1 MSKFTFNSA
10 TNPSFENMKKRSLWI
25 DINNSISIK
34 KCSDRCSF
42 TFSYGLSTCTITN
55 KGAGHFELSYDDSA
69 SNVFFNGTKYVVY
82 KVNLFI
88 APLHQYGGPKNNPS
102 TFVPVNGKVMIGEL
116 IIHHKSE
123 SYGDDL
129 LVCVP
134 VAMTS
139 DKDKFSI
146 LDEAINS
153 SSVERNE
160 PQTVLVDNYS
170 LSEFVPV
177 NPFYYYYGQS
187 PFGSISNSKVHC
199 ICFDPTKGDLPTIN
213 DKDLSSRIGSLLK
226 VSPYRSN
233 TRDAA
238 EKLINNDTMA
248 FMRSTV
254 DFESNTVLYYNEAG
268 PSKSASE
275 SDIYIDCKPIS
286 EEKEI
291 KVENQKTMLNKIPGA
306 SKLQQIFSSG
316 GDGKV
321 PTVEEILNHKWFGI
335 IFAVVAFFVVWQ
347 AWSFIGDKITGKK
360 SGAAASAA
368 AKVKLPKTVVK
379 AEKL

>member
-10 TNPSFENMKKRSLWI
+10 TNPSYENMKKRSLWI
-25 DINNSISIK
+25 NSNNSVSIK

-69 SNVFFNGTKYVVY
+69 SNVFFNGSKYIVY
-82 KVNLFI
+82 KVNLFV
-88 APLHQYGGPKNNPS
+88 APIHQYGGQKNKDA
-102 TFVPVNGKVMIGEL
+102 TFVQVNGKTIIGEL

-134 VAMTS
+134 VVTTS

-153 SSVERNE
+153 SSIERNE
-160 PQTVLVDNYS
+160 AQTVLVDNYS

-187 PFGSISNSKVHC
+187 PFGRISNSKVHC

-213 DKDLSSRIGSLLK
+213 SKDLESRLVPLLT

-238 EKLINNDTMA
+238 EKVINSQTYSYMV
-248 FMRSTV
+248 STV
-254 DFESNTVLYYNEAG
+254 DFNSNTVLYYNEAG
-268 PSKSASE
+268 PSKSATE

-291 KVENQKTMLNKIPGA
+291 KVENQKTLLNKIPGA
-306 SKLQQIFSSG
+306 SKLQQLFGKG

-335 IFAVVAFFVVWQ
+335 IFAIVAFFIVWQ

-360 SGAAASAA
+360 SGAGAAA

-379 AEKL
+379 GEKL